1 MKFKKLIIGP
11 NAGRHSLAILIL
23 LVGMMLFPAH
33 SDPIWHCSRSLEEGL
48 ANELRNDTESS
59 TEKVKSTRDITFDE
73 SEQRT
78 ISIQIIDLFNAYS
91 GGTVFMGT
99 EPLSACFLDRG
110 HSLTTL
116 AMSTLDIDPSSLT
129 ALSNSDSIVRSR
141 VIPTRNNSQM
151 ESCIAKNHPAIGYLA
166 EIVETDKIGPC
177 F

>member
-1 MKFKKLIIGP
+1 MNIKNLTKGS
-11 NAGRHSLAILIL
+11 NSGRIPFVILIM
-23 LVGMMLFPAH
+23 LVGMMFIPAYA
-33 SDPIWHCSRSLEEGL
+33 DPIWHCSRSPEEPL
-48 ANELRNDTESS
+48 VNETSN
-59 TEKVKSTRDITFDE
+59 EKKSKTDGINFDE

-91 GGTVFMGT
+91 GGTVFLGT

-110 HSLTTL
+110 HSLTSL

-129 ALSNSDSIVRSR
+129 ALSNSDSIVKSR

-151 ESCIAKNHPAIGYLA
+151 ESCIARNHPAIGYLA
-166 EIVETDKIGPC
+166 EVVETDKIGPC